1 MAALRQARERRASG
15 RTLVESL
22 PLLKEAVDA
31 GVRVFSIAVTA
42 KALEDEGTSTE
53 IRRIAHA
60 TGAEVLLVTEKAMAR
75 ICQVQTPQ
83 GVAAE
88 VAIPVRHFE
97 DAGLQGELMVV
108 VGEGIQDPANVG
120 AILRVAE
127 ASGATGVVYA
137 GEGAD
142 PWGPKALRASAGSAF
157 RVPVKIVPDVVRGV
171 EMLREDKAFGGAGGR
186 IIATGAGTGRSVFE
200 VSLRGPLAFM
210 VGNEGSGL
218 SRKAFELADDV
229 VRVPMFGR
237 CESLNVAAALAVVLF
252 EAARQRRLLS
262 GPAGYP
268 L

>member
-1 MAALRQARERRASG
+1 MAALRHARERRASG
-15 RTLVESL
+15 RALVESL
-22 PLLKEAVDA
+22 PLLEEAVDS
-31 GVRVFSIAVTA
+31 GVRVFSIAVTP
-42 KALEDEGTSTE
+42 KTLEDEGTSAE
-53 IRRIAHA
+53 IRRIAQA
-60 TGAEVLLVTEKAMAR
+60 TGAEVLLVTEKALAR

-97 DAGLQGELMVV
+97 DAGAQGEPMVV
-108 VGEGIQDPANVG
+108 IGEGIQDPANVG
-120 AILRVAE
+120 AISRVAE
-127 ASGATGVVYA
+127 ASGATGIVYA

-157 RVPVKIVPDVVRGV
+157 RVPVKIVPDVARGIEV
-171 EMLREDKAFGGAGGR
+171 LRENKSFGGAGGR
-186 IIATGAGTGRSVFE
+186 IIATGTQTGRSVFE
-200 VSLRGPLAFM
+200 ASLKGPLAFL

-218 SRKAFELADDV
+218 SRKAFELADEV

-237 CESLNVAAALAVVLF
+237 CKSLNVATALAVVLF

-268 L
+268 P